1 MQTRDSARRTRPLN
15 VRDVKLDRFNVQ
27 AAGRMIRRV
36 LPFCVHKISTRR
48 LALNFA
54 MAAALLASNIAVLS
68 AHAEAVDPGLKAPTV
83 EEPESYRLDEYRK
96 PVPATLKGAK
106 VLSGEDAS
114 KLWSDGTAVFIDVY
128 PHAPKPPNL
137 PAGTI
142 WREPQH
148 FSIEN
153 SKWLPNIGYGKLSA
167 ETEAYFKRHMEE
179 LSGGNKSKALVFFCV
194 RNCWMSWN
202 AAKRAM
208 TYGYSD
214 VYWFSEGTDAWQE
227 IGQPIEEAKPQ
238 P

>member
-1 MQTRDSARRTRPLN
+1 MRTHEIERRAIWPGVLDRTPM
-15 VRDVKLDRFNVQ
+15 KLDAQ
-27 AAGRMIRRV
+27 AAGRFIRRF
-36 LPFCVHKISTRR
+36 LTISAVAI
-48 LALNFA
+48 LFA
-54 MAAALLASNIAVLS
+54 SPVAVPS
-68 AHAEAVDPGLKAPTV
+68 ARAEPIDPGAKAATV
-83 EEPESYRLDEYRK
+83 EEPADYRLDEYRK

-106 VLSGEDAS
+106 VVSGEEAE
-114 KLWSDGTAVFIDVY
+114 KLWNDGQAVFIDVY

-148 FSIEN
+148 FSIEKA
-153 SKWLPNIGYGKLSA
+153 KWLPNIGYGKLSA
-167 ETEAYFKRHMEE
+167 ETEAYFTQHLEKFT
-179 LSGGNKSKALVFFCV
+179 GGDKATALVFFCV

-208 TYGYSD
+208 TYGYSN

-227 IGQPIEEAKPQ
+227 IGQPIEQAKPE